1 MNKNPVIESMDKVEE
16 VDEERIIIQYYG
28 GIVFFNVRHSSIECI
43 YLSQSYKDVMM
54 FMTRDGNVTLFNNN
68 EIFVY
73 DSNKRNLIKIK
84 EGRYR
89 NNKIKPIYY
98 NTIAWMNMKTITIY
112 QY

>member
-1 MNKNPVIESMDKVEE
+1 MDKVEE
-16 VDEERIIIQYYG
+16 VDEGRIIIQYYG
-28 GIVFFNVRHSSIECI
+28 GIVIYNVKHSSIECI
-43 YLSQSYKDVMM
+43 YLSQSYKDVVM
-54 FMTRDGNVTLFNNN
+54 FKARDGSVAMFNNN

-73 DSNKRNLIKIK
+73 DSNKRNLIKVK
-84 EGRYR
+84 EGKYS